1 MATIKLVGGIKRSAD
16 GRWTLRV
23 RVNVGD
29 TIAYA
34 STDIKLLDE
43 EWNSG
48 SCDYIG
54 SSDLQRA
61 RVIALRSNLA
71 VLLAEL
77 KASGRLPRLKALDIA
92 NIIRVEVLRKSP
104 RSDPKSLL
112 IKRMEAYRDKCS
124 AEGTMEVYQRT
135 IDTLTRFDI
144 DLSSRTMEQ
153 VDRRYL
159 EDFER
164 FCRRTMSVNT
174 TSILL
179 RNIRRVFNYA
189 KEDGITTNYPF
200 AGFKIKQEETPKR
213 CLSIEK
219 LRQLMT
225 MDLPASQSRY
235 RDYFMLMFYL
245 IGVNSADL
253 FNAKPE
259 ALVEGRLNYRR
270 RKTGKLY
277 SVKVEPE
284 AMDIIDRYRGKD
296 HLLEAMDN
304 HDDFLSWRTQLNKRL
319 KSLGQPTGKRGKI
332 IGEGPFHDL
341 STYWTR
347 HTWSTLA
354 FQIGIPVDTIAQALG
369 HSDRTHTV
377 TMIYI
382 KPDEKK
388 VDDANR
394 KVIDYIKGITPSSN
408 RNQADK

>member
-1 MATIKLVGGIKRSAD
+1 MATIKLVSGIKRSAD

-34 STDIKLLDE
+34 STDIKLLDD
-43 EWNSG
+43 EWDSG
-48 SCDYIG
+48 SCEYKG
-54 SSDLQRA
+54 QSDLQRA

-104 RSDPKSLL
+104 RSDPRSLL

-135 IDTLTRFDI
+135 IDTLIRFDDDI
-144 DLSSRTMEQ
+144 ASRSLER
-153 VDRRYL
+153 VDRKYL

-164 FCRRTMSVNT
+164 FCRKTMSVNT

-213 CLSIEK
+213 CLSFDK
-219 LRQLMT
+219 LRQLM
-225 MDLPASQSRY
+225 MMNLPESQARY

-259 ALVEGRLNYRR
+259 ALKDGRLNFRR
-270 RKTGKLY
+270 KKTGKLY

-284 AMDIIDRYRGKD
+284 AMAIIERYRGKD

-304 HDDFLSWRTQLNKRL
+304 HKNFLSWRTQLNKRL
-319 KSLGQPTGKRGKI
+319 KALGQPTGKRGKV
-332 IGEGPFHDL
+332 IGEGPFPDL

-347 HTWSTLA
+347 HTWSTLS
-354 FQIGIPVDTIAQALG
+354 FQIGIPIDTIAQALG
-369 HSDRTHTV
+369 HSDRTHSV

-382 KPDEKK
+382 KTDQNR
-388 VDDANR
+388 VDKANR
-394 KVIDYIKGITPSSN
+394 RLIDYVNGISPSGN
-408 RNQADK
+408 RTQDDK